1 MRRILVAVDDS
12 DASARVARFVNAF
25 FSGFDAEVLA
35 INVAEVSA
43 TWIPPVV
50 GFGVMYPWP
59 YSIASDHLNEFSRDA
74 QQRAERMIAE
84 SQVRDDEAIVEFGEP
99 AITILNAAAERD
111 VDLIVVGSNHKGV
124 FERLLDSSVSRKVLH
139 EAKRPVLVVP

>member
-1 MRRILVAVDDS
+1 
-12 DASARVARFVNAF
+12 
-25 FSGFDAEVLA
+25 
-35 INVAEVSA
+35 
-43 TWIPPVV
+43 
-50 GFGVMYPWP
+50 MYPWP
-59 YSIASDHLNEFSRDA
+59 YSVASDHLKDSRDA
-74 QQRAERMIAE
+74 QQRAERTITE
-84 SQVRDDEAIVEFGEP
+84 SHVRDDEAIVEFGEP